1 MGNKVLVVG
10 MGNLLREDDGV
21 AFYLLEKLKV
31 EEDVEC
37 LWTGTSLESYLGK
50 IISMAPDVIFFVDA
64 ADFPGKPGD
73 VRLLSPEEID
83 SFSFHTHG
91 ISLSSIVDYIMKFL
105 NCKIF
110 VIAIKPKSLKL
121 KEGLS
126 PDLSAR
132 LGEISKFLI
141 FLIKK
146 SLTN

>member
-1 MGNKVLVVG
+1 MDKKVLVVG
-10 MGNLLREDDGV
+10 MGNLMREDDGV
-21 AFYLLEKLKV
+21 AFYLLEKLRL

-37 LWTGTSLESYLGK
+37 LWTGTSPESYLGK
-50 IISMAPDVIFFVDA
+50 IISMAPDVIFFIDA

-73 VRLLSPEEID
+73 VRVLSPEEID

-91 ISLSSIVDYIMKFL
+91 ISLFSLIDYILKFL

-126 PDLSAR
+126 PDISAR
-132 LGEISKFLI
+132 LEEILKFLI